1 LNLNKIFFTLCFCIS
16 LILAVSCSQDPTL
29 EVEFNFDESKSFVT
43 SKNYDLEKWF
53 ELDSIFNSSV
63 YQFSALNSQS
73 SSQYISKVDSLKLI
87 YNELT
92 KEFYKNYFLKQ
103 IDKLKYLVG
112 AIDFDNKLSYENFN
126 DFFSKTTR
134 EFYDLNEKITPETRK
149 EISEKIGSLYA
160 KVIENKAEIFNEN
173 FKADFEDF
181 KNQTKTTL
189 QNLFK

>member
-1 LNLNKIFFTLCFCIS
+1 MCLV
-16 LILAVSCSQDPTL
+16 LALSCSQDPTL
-29 EVEFNFDESKSFVT
+29 EVEFNLDESKSFVT

-63 YQFSALNSQS
+63 YKFSAVNSQS
-73 SSQYISKVDSLKLI
+73 NLQYTRKVDSIKLI
-87 YNELT
+87 YHELT

-103 IDKLKYLVG
+103 IDKLKSLVG
-112 AIDFDNKLSYENFN
+112 AIDFDDKLSYENFN
-126 DFFSKTTR
+126 DFFSKTTQ

-160 KVIENKAEIFNEN
+160 KVIENKATIFNEN

-181 KNQTKTTL
+181 KNQTQTTL